1 MNQHERIDEIEAQ
14 DRLAELSERAYA
26 GEEFVV
32 TRSGQ
37 PFAKIVC
44 GKDATLEQLWNDEH
58 SFWTGEA
65 TFYETRLADICLIV
79 FPPPTGILQRDAII
93 DTLSQAPRCLSVS
106 FFEQAFATPASN
118 VRLLA
123 YRASADRNGAHYECY
138 CSSTYL
144 LDGEHWLLAHHQQT
158 PV

>member
-44 GKDATLEQLWNDEH
+44 GKDAALEQLWNDEH

-65 TFYETRLADICLIV
+65 EFYETRLAETSLMV
-79 FPPPTGILQRDAII
+79 FPAPTGILQRDAIMV
-93 DTLSQAPRCLSVS
+93 TLSQAPRWQSVTFS
-106 FFEQAFATPASN
+106 QQAFATPASN

-123 YRASADRNGAHYECY
+123 YRASADRDGAHYECY

-144 LDGEHWLLAHHQQT
+144 LDGERWLLAHHQQT
-158 PV
+158 SV